1 MPKSSRDALI
11 QTLRGLL
18 GEAFAL
24 HQKGGAGVRLGRSYG
39 IADGYML
46 ALIELGMA
54 TQQELGGVVAEVRA
68 QRLGPATKTLV
79 APEATESP
87 SETLAA

>member
-1 MPKSSRDALI
+1 MSKPSKDALI

-24 HQKGGAGVRLGRSYG
+24 HQKGGAGVRLGRCYG

-46 ALIELGMA
+46 ALMDVGMA
-54 TQQELGGVVAEVRA
+54 TQKELSTVVVEERA
-68 QRLGPATKTLV
+68 ARLGPAIKSV
-79 APEATESP
+79 SAPEPAEAD
-87 SETLAA
+87 ETLAA